1 MATLWV
7 SREAVN
13 GDPVHETFE
22 AARQAFIVS
31 LARKFGLKAERK
43 EDCLG
48 EGLVDYG
55 LHGSA
60 GQVAAFLKRL
70 ADYKLG
76 GFTVDVDEND
86 PRGVEI
92 LEKANRELAQKLTV
106 EICQI

>member
-7 SREAVN
+7 TREAVN
-13 GDPVHETFE
+13 GDPIHETYE
-22 AARQAFIVS
+22 AARQAFVVN
-31 LARKFGLKAERK
+31 LARKFGLKPERK
-43 EDCLG
+43 EDCLK
-48 EGLVDYG
+48 EGFVDYA
-55 LHGSA
+55 LSGSA

-86 PRGVEI
+86 PRAVEI